1 MDEQRYESHERSEQ
15 HQAADGDCPAPGKT
29 AFSLET
35 AATQQAKHVNA
46 NPMSQQVDYGI
57 KDEIQF

>member
-1 MDEQRYESHERSEQ
+1 MVYEPLVWMSNAMKATKGANSTKPPTATAQ
-15 HQAADGDCPAPGKT
+15 PQAT

-46 NPMSQQVDYGI
+46 NPMSQQVD
-57 KDEIQF
+57 